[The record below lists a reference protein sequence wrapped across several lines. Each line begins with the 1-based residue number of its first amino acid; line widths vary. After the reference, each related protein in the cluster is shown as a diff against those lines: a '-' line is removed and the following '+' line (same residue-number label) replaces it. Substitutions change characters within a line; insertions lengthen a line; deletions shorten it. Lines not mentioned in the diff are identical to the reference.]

1 MKSAKAIF
9 FDFEVFKYD
18 WLVCITEYWLDENKN
33 IKTKDLVI
41 LNNRTQLIDYY
52 RDNKDNGIFIG
63 KNSSRYDNGIMV
75 SIIEGKNP
83 KEVSDKIIE
92 KDISWKM
99 QIKNWRQY
107 NFLYIDIMQ
116 DAARI
121 SLKEEEAYLDLPV
134 ITTEVEFDTDR
145 LLTKEELEKTI
156 YYCKAD
162 VKALITSF
170 ENNIGG
176 IITKLNLILQY
187 DLPKRCISMTNAQ
200 LCAKLFDCKPV
211 KFDDEFKPFDISCL
225 GIVPQNKS
233 VLDFYKQEI
242 DYKNKLNIDIAGVPH
257 VYAFGGIHGAI
268 PNFFYDGELWLIDVA
283 SYYPSLMIYYNFLSR
298 AMPLEGKRKFISMYF
313 NRRKVKAR
321 NGDELQIVI
330 DEEIEFYK
338 EHPYYGEYDST
349 YNDSLDK
356 EHHKADKKKSQVL
369 KLPLNTTY
377 GCEKAKFNDMYDP
390 HNSNNVCIAGQLM
403 LTALIEMLEPYGKI
417 IQSNTDG
424 IIIIPENKEKVKETV
439 KYWEQKSKMTME
451 LDVAHKLI
459 QKDVNNYILFVD
471 NNNKDTYD
479 LIDECS
485 KLNIKIEVI
494 DLLSEFKNIYNK
506 YYFTTNN
513 KEILERLR
521 SDIPSDILD
530 KYYLKH
536 LNFYCKKDGVIY
548 LYATSIKVKGG
559 FTAQYI
565 YGSNYIAGAQI
576 RSSLSVIDDCLCNYF
591 LYQIPVRETLNYTKE
606 HYKTRFKQIIKS
618 GPSYN
623 RNEWF
628 KNGTYHTIGKINR
641 IYNTIQPNCGGVFKI
656 NDKAKEKKTGNI
668 YSQMVKFQD
677 TSERVYV
684 DNDLTF
690 DFNNLDLD
698 YYESIAYK
706 RIGIY
711 ESKERIK
718 E

>member
-9 FDFEVFKYD
+9 LDFEVFKYD

-52 RDNKDNGIFIG
+52 RDNKNNGIFIG

-121 SLKEEEAYLDLPV
+121 SLKEEEAYLDLPI
-134 ITTEVEFDTDR
+134 ITTEVEFDTNR

-156 YYCKAD
+156 SYCKAD
-162 VKALITSF
+162 VRALITSF

-356 EHHKADKKKSQVL
+356 EHHKADKKKSQIL

-403 LTALIEMLEPYGKI
+403 LTALVELLEPYSKI

-424 IIIIPENKEKVKETV
+424 IIIIPEDKDKVREV
-439 KYWEQKSKMTME
+439 VSYWEQQSHMTME
-451 LDVAHKLI
+451 IDIAHKLI

-471 NNNKDTYD
+471 NNNKDTYS
-479 LIDECS
+479 LIEDCA
-485 KLNIKIEVI
+485 KIGVKIEVI
-494 DLLSEFKNIYNK
+494 DLLKEFKNIYNGISAPVLISVRNGK
-506 YYFTTNN
+506 IIKEESANRDYNVLKSFVTNSQKPVDTYSFN
-513 KEILERLR
+513 KINVSEYIKLLNSKELTYIYMC
-521 SDIPSDILD
+521 SDTSCKEQNRILD
-530 KYYLKH
+530 
-536 LNFYCKKDGVIY
+536 DI
-548 LYATSIKVKGG
+548 S
-559 FTAQYI
+559 
-565 YGSNYIAGAQI
+565 
-576 RSSLSVIDDCLCNYF
+576 
-591 LYQIPVRETLNYTKE
+591 
-606 HYKTRFKQIIKS
+606 KTRKFKVNYLNLDEVTTVGDWELLNNSDKIFEDTWFVPVNIVVKNGKIKS
-618 GPSYN
+618 YKM
-623 RNEWF
+623 EVLDE
-628 KNGTYHTIGKINR
+628 NGLIE
-641 IYNTIQPNCGGVFKI
+641 FL
-656 NDKAKEKKTGNI
+656 E
-668 YSQMVKFQD
+668 
-677 TSERVYV
+677 
-684 DNDLTF
+684 DN
-690 DFNNLDLD
+690 
-698 YYESIAYK
+698 
-706 RIGIY
+706 GM
-711 ESKERIK
+711 
-718 E
+718 